1 MPIHPPSI
9 HARSIHVASNR
20 SATTPSP
27 APSANLHLRT
37 HATRAAVVA
46 TTSAAAALLALLP
59 VSSFG
64 PGVTPVAQAA
74 PATAP
79 AAAVDSAALLAA
91 AVPVVAPAP
100 VTSTRIAQVAV
111 ATPIV
116 PRHPAPAAAPA
127 SSARASAVALAL
139 SKVGSPYRW
148 GATGPS
154 AFDCSGL
161 IKWAF
166 GQAGIDVPRTSRAL
180 SQAGTPV
187 PRADLQPGD
196 LVFFYS
202 PVSHAGIYIGDGQM
216 VHASTSGKPVAV
228 SPIGGREFNS
238 ARRY

>member
-9 HARSIHVASNR
+9 HAAPNG

-27 APSANLHLRT
+27 ARPAHPHLRT

-59 VSSFG
+59 VSAAG
-64 PGVTPVAQAA
+64 PTVRPVAQTAS
-74 PATAP
+74 ATAP
-79 AAAVDSAALLAA
+79 APATGIDPAALLAA
-91 AVPVVAPAP
+91 AVPAPAAPAP
-100 VTSTRIAQVAV
+100 AAGTRIAQVAV
-111 ATPIV
+111 APV
-116 PRHPAPAAAPA
+116 APAHPPAAPAA
-127 SSARASAVALAL
+127 SARTSAVQLAL

-161 IKWAF
+161 VKWAF
-166 GQAGIDVPRTSRAL
+166 EKSGIDVPRTSRAL
-180 SQAGTPV
+180 SREGTPV
-187 PRADLQPGD
+187 SRDDLQPGD

-202 PVSHAGIYIGDGQM
+202 PVSHVGIYLGDGQM

-228 SPIGGREFNS
+228 SSIEGREFNS

>member
-9 HARSIHVASNR
+9 PAASSR

-27 APSANLHLRT
+27 ARSAYPHLRT

-59 VSSFG
+59 VSSVG
-64 PGVTPVAQAA
+64 PTVTPVAQAA
-74 PATAP
+74 PAAAP
-79 AAAVDSAALLAA
+79 APAFDSAFDSAALLAA
-91 AVPVVAPAP
+91 AVPVVPAAAPAP

-111 ATPIV
+111 STQA
-116 PRHPAPAAAPA
+116 APEAAPA

-154 AFDCSGL
+154 SFDCSGL
-161 IKWAF
+161 VNWAF
-166 GQAGIDVPRTSRAL
+166 EQAGIEVPRTSRAL
-180 SQAGTPV
+180 SQSGTPV
-187 PRADLQPGD
+187 SRDELQPGD

-202 PVSHAGIYIGDGQM
+202 PVSHVGIYIGDGQM

-228 SPIGGREFNS
+228 ASIDGRQYNS

>member
-1 MPIHPPSI
+1 MPIHAPSI
-9 HARSIHVASNR
+9 PVAPNR
-20 SATTPSP
+20 VATTPSP
-27 APSANLHLRT
+27 ARSAHPHLRT

-59 VSSFG
+59 VSAADPTG
-64 PGVTPVAQAA
+64 TLVAQAA
-74 PATAP
+74 PAAAP
-79 AAAVDSAALLAA
+79 APAFDSAALLAA
-91 AVPVVAPAP
+91 AVPMAPAAAPAP

-111 ATPIV
+111 STQA
-116 PRHPAPAAAPA
+116 APEAAPA

-154 AFDCSGL
+154 SFDCSGL
-161 IKWAF
+161 VNWAF
-166 GQAGIDVPRTSRAL
+166 EQVGIEVPRTSRAL

-187 PRADLQPGD
+187 SRDDLQPGD

-202 PVSHAGIYIGDGQM
+202 PVSHVGIYIGDGQM

-228 SPIGGREFNS
+228 SSIEGRQYNS
-238 ARRY
+238 ARRL